1 LADFNMLFS
10 LVAMVLSVAS
20 IILVVIRIGIG
31 LGLEFVEKE
40 EIREMRNKIDNKLKT
55 EWMSKL

>member
-1 LADFNMLFS
+1 MLFS